1 MLTAFEAGGLA
12 SWAPLETIH
21 LHTCYLPSHVPEP
34 GSLFVLLEAAS
45 LVRLELLDMNEGGL
59 GGKVVGHGDAIQLQY
74 VWSSQT
80 TIAAFL
86 YTASPNHGTELWNLH

>member
-12 SWAPLETIH
+12 SWAPLEAVR

-45 LVRLELLDMNEGGL
+45 LARLELLDVNEGGL
-59 GGKVVGHGDAIQLQY
+59 GGKVV
-74 VWSSQT
+74 
-80 TIAAFL
+80 
-86 YTASPNHGTELWNLH
+86 